1 MSGKILN
8 VPYKSQL
15 DPADANMAYAD
26 CGPCCLAMILAG
38 IGKSISTNDVAKAAG
53 MVQGDKTGRLLSQL
67 VSAAQKYG
75 LAMATGQSSL
85 DDLKRL
91 IDNGQPAIALVRY
104 QNLPQRHDPRYT
116 GGHYVLVV
124 GYDEQNIL
132 INDPYYP
139 AGSTTGYQKAYTYQG
154 WLAAWKAD
162 GATDQTYQCKL
173 VYPTQQGL
181 IGGTGGTPPSNEPV
195 RDIYVVAPAGLQL
208 RAQPNTSVGAPNA
221 AIFGQHLTA
230 LGAESSADVNSYI
243 WQKVRTD
250 AGVVAYVVA
259 SIGSQRYL
267 DATKPDEPYVVTVLD
282 NLIVRSSYGLAV
294 RQLPNLGLNA
304 QLRVQPGEHL
314 TVYRKFDG
322 GGVSWLW
329 VKAPNGSYGYAR
341 AAEQGQPLVGTAS
354 IAPLDPAPGG
364 ATSSDRWISTS
375 SGLNFRRDHARSAP
389 FVDDQNRALRL
400 GVHLAAIGP
409 TVGPDAENNTW
420 QQVRTDD
427 GRTGWVAVK
436 AGSVVTVSMVPLS

>member
-1 MSGKILN
+1 MSSKILN

-15 DPADANMAYAD
+15 DPADANLAYAD

-38 IGKSISTNDVAKAAG
+38 IGKSITTNDVARAAG

-75 LAMATGQSSL
+75 LVMAAGQSNL

-91 IDNGQPAIALVRY
+91 IDNGQPPVALVRY
-104 QNLPQRHDPRYT
+104 QNLPQRYDPRYT

-124 GYDEQNIL
+124 GYDDQNIF

-139 AGSTTGYQKAYTYQG
+139 AGSTTGYQKAYSYQG

-181 IGGTGGTPPSNEPV
+181 IGGTGGTPPSNEPT
-195 RDIYVVAPAGLQL
+195 RDVYVIAPAGLQL
-208 RAQPNTSVGAPNA
+208 RIQPNTSVGAPIA

-230 LGAESSADVNSYI
+230 LGAESSADANGYT
-243 WQKVRTD
+243 WQKVRTE

-259 SIGSQRYL
+259 SIGGERYL
-267 DATKPDEPYVVTVLD
+267 DATKPDEPFVVTVLD
-282 NLIVRSSYGLAV
+282 NPIVRGSQGLAV
-294 RQLPNLGLNA
+294 RVQPNLALNA

-314 TVYRKFDG
+314 TVYRGFDS

-341 AAEQGQPLVGTAS
+341 AVEQDQPLVGTAT
-354 IAPLDPAPGG
+354 IPPLDPAHGG
-364 ATSSDRWISTS
+364 ATSSDRWISTPT
-375 SGLNFRRDHARSAP
+375 GLNFRQDHTLSAP
-389 FVDDQNRALRL
+389 FVDNQYRALRK
-400 GVHLAAIGP
+400 GVHLTVIGP
-409 TVGPDAENNTW
+409 TVGPDANNNTW
-420 QQVRTDD
+420 QQVKVDD

-436 AGSVVTVSMVPLS
+436 VGSEVTVSMVPVG

>member
-1 MSGKILN
+1 MSSKILN

-15 DPADANMAYAD
+15 DPADANLAYAD

-38 IGKSISTNDVAKAAG
+38 VGKTVSTNAVARAAG

-67 VSAAQKYG
+67 VSAAQRFG
-75 LAMATGQSSL
+75 LAMASRQASL

-91 IDNGQPAIALVRY
+91 IDSGQPPVALVKY
-104 QNLPQRHDPRYT
+104 ENLPERYDSHYK

-139 AGSTTGYQKAYTYQG
+139 AGSTAGYQKAYPYQG

-181 IGGTGGTPPSNEPV
+181 IGGTGGTPLSNEPT
-195 RDIYVVAPAGLQL
+195 RDMYVIAPAGLQL
-208 RAQPNTSVGAPNA
+208 RAQPATGVGAPNG

-230 LGAESSADVNSYI
+230 VGAESGEDANGYT

-259 SIGSQRYL
+259 SMGGERYL
-267 DATKPDEPYVVTVLD
+267 DPAKPDEPYVVTVLD
-282 NLIVRSSYGLAV
+282 NPIVRGSQGLAV
-294 RQLPNLGLNA
+294 RNQPNLGLNA
-304 QLRVQPGEHL
+304 AVRLQPGEHL
-314 TVYRKFDG
+314 TVYRKFDSG
-322 GGVSWLW
+322 GISWLW
-329 VKAPNGSYGYAR
+329 VKAFNGSYGYAR
-341 AAEQGQPLVGTAS
+341 ATEEGQPLVGTTA
-354 IAPLDPAPGG
+354 IPPLDPAHGG
-364 ATSSDRWISTS
+364 ATSSDRWISTP

-389 FVDDQNRALRL
+389 FVDDQNRVLRT
-400 GVHLAAIGP
+400 GAHLTVVGP
-409 TVGPDAENNTW
+409 TVGPDADNNTW
-420 QQVRTDD
+420 QQMKTDD

-436 AGSVVTVSMVPLS
+436 TGDEVTVSTVPVS

>member
-1 MSGKILN
+1 MSSKILN

-15 DPADANMAYAD
+15 DPADANLAYAD

-38 IGKSISTNDVAKAAG
+38 TGKSITTNAVARAAG

-67 VSAAQKYG
+67 VSAAQSFG
-75 LAMATGQSSL
+75 LAMASGQSSL

-91 IDNGQPAIALVRY
+91 IDNGEPPVALVKY
-104 QNLPQRHDPRYT
+104 ENLPQRYDPRYT

-124 GYDEQNIL
+124 GYDEQNIF

-139 AGSTTGYQKAYTYQG
+139 AGSTAGYQKPYSYQG

-181 IGGTGGTPPSNEPV
+181 IGGAGGTPPVNEPALDV
-195 RDIYVVAPAGLQL
+195 YVIAPAGLQL
-208 RAQPNTSVGAPNA
+208 RAQPSTSVGAPNA

-230 LGAESSADVNSYI
+230 LGAESSPDANGYT

-259 SIGSQRYL
+259 SAGGERYL
-267 DATKPDEPYVVTVLD
+267 DAAKPADPYVVIVLD
-282 NLIVRSSYGLAV
+282 NAVVRGAQGLAV
-294 RQLPNLGLNA
+294 RDQPNLGLNA
-304 QLRVQPGEHL
+304 QLRLQPGEHM
-314 TVYRKFDG
+314 TVYRKFDS

-341 AAEQGQPLVGTAS
+341 AAEQGQPLVSTAT
-354 IAPLDPAPGG
+354 IPPLDPAHGG
-364 ATSSDRWISTS
+364 ATSSDRWVSTPT
-375 SGLNFRRDHARSAP
+375 GLNLRQDHARSAP
-389 FVDDQNRALRL
+389 FADAQRPALRK
-400 GVHLAAIGP
+400 GDHLTVIGP
-409 TVGPDAENNTW
+409 TVGPDADGNTW
-420 QQVRTDD
+420 QQVKTDD

-436 AGSVVTVSMVPLS
+436 TEGEVTVSAIPVS